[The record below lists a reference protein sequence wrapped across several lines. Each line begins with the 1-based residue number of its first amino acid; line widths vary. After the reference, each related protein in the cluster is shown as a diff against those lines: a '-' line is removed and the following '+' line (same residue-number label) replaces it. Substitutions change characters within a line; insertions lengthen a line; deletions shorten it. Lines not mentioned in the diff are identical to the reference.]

1 MKELLKLFLQ
11 VIKEQR
17 QLKKDLRR
25 LDKANLDYE
34 ALQRIVDNVATKN
47 VEIEVKMENV
57 NITIKPTPSN
67 EVGFTSFKE
76 KYQRYQTSNN

>member
-1 MKELLKLFLQ
+1 MKEIVKLILQ
-11 VIKEQR
+11 VLHEQR

-25 LDKANLDYE
+25 LQKASLDYE

-47 VEIEVKMENV
+47 VEVTVQMENV

-67 EVGFTSFKE
+67 EVGYTSFKE
-76 KYQRYQTSNN
+76 KYQQYKSNS